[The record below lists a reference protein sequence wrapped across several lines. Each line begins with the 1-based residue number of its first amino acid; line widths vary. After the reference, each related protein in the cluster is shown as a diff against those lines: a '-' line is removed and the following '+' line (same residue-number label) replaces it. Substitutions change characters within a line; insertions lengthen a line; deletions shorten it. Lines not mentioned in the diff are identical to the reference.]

1 MSETPRTTGTE
12 DRLAAAAPRPHRP
25 ARPRGTPA
33 TVWQRV
39 VAMAAYV
46 VRLASRAAALSLV
59 FHALFTV
66 FRANP
71 ANPWYQLV
79 ESLASGVSLGLADLF
94 QLADPR
100 WTTFV
105 NDGLAAVVWLM
116 AGSAVAGLVR
126 RAAA

>member
-1 MSETPRTTGTE
+1 M
-12 DRLAAAAPRPHRP
+12 
-25 ARPRGTPA
+25 
-33 TVWQRV
+33 
-39 VAMAAYV
+39 
-46 VRLASRAAALSLV
+46 
-59 FHALFTV
+59 
-66 FRANP
+66 
-71 ANPWYQLV
+71 
-79 ESLASGVSLGLADLF
+79 SLGLADLF